1 MKIVSWKEKVLDVL
15 FTPDILLQIP
25 PSLPPQ
31 FRLSVE
37 EEICSWKK
45 LDLDF
50 ELQCIML
57 LSQVIKTGHTKFG
70 METTASFNFLRLFPS
85 NSPLTRLAEG
95 NTEDDCYRAACTCL
109 SFVESYVSY
118 VALSCTIFFNPCPLS
133 FFLLEKADNY
143 LLWFFS
149 LDGCRFFPLP
159 FFPRLF
165 K

>member
-1 MKIVSWKEKVLDVL
+1 MCC
-15 FTPDILLQIP
+15 LLQTYYYTFLP
-25 PSLPPQ
+25 PLSLPTQ

-37 EEICSWKK
+37 EKVCSWKK

-70 METTASFNFLRLFPS
+70 MESTASFNFLWLFPS

-95 NTEDDCYRAACTCL
+95 NTEDDCYRAACTSL

-118 VALSCTIFFNPCPLS
+118 VALSCTIFFSLCPLS
-133 FFLLEKADNY
+133 IFAWKGRRLFTL
-143 LLWFFS
+143 FFS
-149 LDGCRFFPLP
+149 LDGCSFFPLP
-159 FFPRLF
+159 FFP
-165 K
+165 KVI